1 MGRGTYMV
9 RLLNLISPKL
19 QVVEL
24 IVTHPLVNILRGAMS
39 ILVSVVSHPHSANR
53 ASQHHL
59 YHNNG
64 HFGFRALRPAIAAHP
79 QFLEMLVSRLSS
91 ADHALCAN
99 SLQLINSLMRD
110 AIMNE
115 SDNEWPRFIKRLQDL
130 GVIKAVF
137 VRLALYIYP
146 WASLLSKG
154 DIRFSCKAPL
164 SKTLRIPS
172 SNSRP

>member
-1 MGRGTYMV
+1 M
-9 RLLNLISPKL
+9 
-19 QVVEL
+19 

-39 ILVSVVSHPHSANR
+39 ILVSIVSHPHSGNR
-53 ASQHHL
+53 LSQPPAMPTTFTLQHGYQPNL
-59 YHNNG
+59 SNPG
-64 HFGFRALRPAIAAHP
+64 PFGFRALRPAIAAHP

-137 VRLALYIYP
+137 VG
-146 WASLLSKG
+146 SFFKG
-154 DIRFSCKAPL
+154 
-164 SKTLRIPS
+164 T
-172 SNSRP
+172 NMGE